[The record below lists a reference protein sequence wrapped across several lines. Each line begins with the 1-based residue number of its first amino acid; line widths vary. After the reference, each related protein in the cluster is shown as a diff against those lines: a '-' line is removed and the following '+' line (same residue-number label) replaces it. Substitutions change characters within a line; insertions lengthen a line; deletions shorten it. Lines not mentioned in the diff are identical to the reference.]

1 MPALVPGPE
10 EATVSAI
17 SPVQNS
23 TARFTDDHPGLVK
36 LARLGW
42 LAKGVVYLLAGV
54 LVLLLVR
61 QALGWSDAATSQE
74 ASPNGALKEI
84 ASTSWGPAL
93 MWALAIGLF
102 LYALWR
108 IASALLP
115 GQGGAESWARRIGYL
130 CSAALYGFL
139 GVTAV
144 ALARSEQ
151 VTDGNQTVSDA
162 AKGFME
168 NSAGRWL
175 VGIAGVILV
184 AVGLYRIKKAVTQD
198 VEDELDLGG
207 MSASQHQWIRRLA
220 EVGEIGR
227 GVALG
232 LVGFFLVRGGGHL
245 RSCGSHRP
253 RRGPSPCRRRGL
265 GPGCRRHRR
274 LGLHRLRDLLRAD
287 VPSPPPRSALTR
299 PDPGEPAIR
308 RRGWPQGGHT
318 CPVAWPAACSTR
330 CPTASTASSSA
341 SAGKGRLSEA
351 DVDEVLR
358 EIRTALLEADVNVRV
373 VRPVVA
379 RIREQ
384 TVGLEL
390 LQGAEPQ
397 PAGHQDRQRRA
408 HQPARR
414 RDPQADLRARARR
427 RSC

>member
-23 TARFTDDHPGLVK
+23 TARFTHDHPGLVK

-232 LVGFFLVRGGGHL
+232 LVGFFLVRAAVTFDPAEATGLDGAL
-245 RSCGSHRP
+245 RRVVVEGWGQAVGAIVGLGFIAYGIFCALTFH
-253 RRGPSPCRRRGL
+253 RRR
-265 GPGCRRHRR
+265 
-274 LGLHRLRDLLRAD
+274 
-287 VPSPPPRSALTR
+287 
-299 PDPGEPAIR
+299 
-308 RRGWPQGGHT
+308 
-318 CPVAWPAACSTR
+318 
-330 CPTASTASSSA
+330 
-341 SAGKGRLSEA
+341 
-351 DVDEVLR
+351 
-358 EIRTALLEADVNVRV
+358 LEA
-373 VRPVVA
+373 P
-379 RIREQ
+379 
-384 TVGLEL
+384 
-390 LQGAEPQ
+390 
-397 PAGHQDRQRRA
+397 
-408 HQPARR
+408 
-414 RDPQADLRARARR
+414 
-427 RSC
+427 